1 MVKQIWLNLPV
12 KDVSKSA
19 AFFKELGF
27 APTPYGNSET
37 SAGIM
42 IGDNNFVVMLFKE
55 QVFKSFIESTV
66 ADTAVATEL
75 LISIDAQSREEVDA
89 WPQKVTAAGGSVF
102 RQPAESQG
110 WMYGCGF
117 TDPDGHRWNVL
128 YMDMEKMPGK

>member
-12 KDVSKSA
+12 KDVSKSE

-27 APTPYGNSET
+27 SPIPYGASET

-42 IGDNNFVVMLFKE
+42 IGDNNFVVMLFQE
-55 QVFKSFIESTV
+55 QVFKSFIDSAVT
-66 ADTAVATEL
+66 DTAVATEV

-89 WPQKVTAAGGSVF
+89 WAQKVTTAGGNVF
-102 RQPAESQG
+102 RQPAENNG

-128 YMDMEKMPGK
+128 YMDMEKMPGR